1 MGLEQGRISATQL
14 TMLITSF
21 FLGTALLY
29 FSPGGVAGRDS
40 WIALLVGM
48 VEGLLFAF
56 IYATLAARFPG
67 RPLIQVFH
75 SVYGNAGGKV
85 ISLFFLWYLFHLGSL
100 VLTNFS
106 FFFNTLILAET
117 PSAVIVFSIVAVS
130 VYAARHGLEV
140 VARCSQVLLPF
151 ALFFF
156 ILTFILL
163 IKDFRL
169 EYFQPVLEISA
180 ERFLLATHSAAVFPF
195 GESVCFL
202 LALPALSNP
211 QKPWKPLLLGIIFS
225 TGVLVLNALRNTGTL
240 GILQN
245 ISFFPSFQ
253 ATRQINVG
261 QILTRVEILVAV
273 NFLALG
279 FLKYAFLLYGV
290 MLGVAEVFGL
300 REYRILGYPVG
311 ILMGILSLLNFAGI
325 YENFEFLEKV
335 YPFYA
340 LPFQVGIPLF
350 TLVVAVIRKLPREG
364 KEA

>member
-1 MGLEQGRISATQL
+1 LGLEQGRISATQL
-14 TMLITSF
+14 TMLIISF
-21 FLGTALLY
+21 LLGTTLL

-56 IYATLAARFPG
+56 IYATLAVRFPG

-75 SVYGNAGGKV
+75 SVYGSVGGKV
-85 ISLFFLWYLFHLGSL
+85 IALFFLGYLFHLGSL

-106 FFFNTLILAET
+106 FFFNTLILIET
-117 PSAVIVFSIVAVS
+117 PSAVIVFSIVAIS

-169 EYFQPVLEISA
+169 EHFQPVLAISA
-180 ERFLLATHSAAVFPF
+180 KRFFFAAHSAAVFPF
-195 GESVCFL
+195 GESVGFL
-202 LALPALSNP
+202 LALPALSDP
-211 QKPWKPLLLGIIFS
+211 EKPWKCLLLGIIIS
-225 TGVLVLNALRNTGTL
+225 TGVLLLSALRNTGTL
-240 GILQN
+240 GILQD
-245 ISFFPSFQ
+245 IFFFPSFQ

-273 NFLALG
+273 NFLAMG
-279 FLKYAFLLYGV
+279 FLKYTFLLYGV
-290 MLGVAEVFGL
+290 ILGTAEVFGL

-325 YENFEFLEKV
+325 HENFEFLEKV

-350 TLVVAVIRKLPREG
+350 TLIIAMIRKLPREG
-364 KEA
+364 GET